1 MNLFYSD
8 GHCNMNLQSNICSLD
23 ILLSSPAAGGNQRSE
38 SYWLSWSES
47 SNQEREAPMIRQCC
61 ECLSRWTWRNTCAKR
76 AMESRSTMLFCN
88 VPFMYHSTVTVT
100 PLSNLKNHH
109 LIISTIISSVLLFR
123 TSHWIKAKSLIV
135 TEMRG
140 DVMQNMHNSGWL
152 CHKHKYAAT

>member
-8 GHCNMNLQSNICSLD
+8 VHCNVNLQSNICSLD

-100 PLSNLKNHH
+100 PLSNLKR
-109 LIISTIISSVLLFR
+109 TIISSILLLFR

-135 TEMRG
+135 TQMRR
-140 DVMQNMHNSGWL
+140 DVM
-152 CHKHKYAAT
+152 